1 MQAPETLPR
10 YPIRVAARM
19 TRLSPHVLRAWERRY
34 DVVQPGR
41 DAAGGRLYS
50 EADIWRLRQ
59 LRLATEA
66 GHGISQA
73 ASLPR
78 DELAALVGDEGIVPS
93 PARGRPRAGA
103 GAFVSSALD
112 AVEAMD
118 APRLYATLM
127 GAAVALPS
135 HEFTDGVVVPLLHR
149 VGDRW
154 AQGRITPAHEHVLS
168 AQVGRVLAWLAES
181 LPVPPGAPD
190 AVAVAPR
197 GHRHEFGAL
206 LAAVAAA
213 QEGWRVT
220 YLGADLPAADIAT
233 AAAIRGA
240 RVVLLSA
247 VLEDDADALHT
258 EVREIRAAVAE
269 SVTLFVGGPGAQAAA
284 VPLRRAGAVPLRD
297 LDELRAALNDLHPG
311 GAEA

>member
-1 MQAPETLPR
+1 MQASETLPR

-19 TRLSPHVLRAWERRY
+19 TRLSAHVLRAWERRY
-34 DVVQPGR
+34 GVVQPGR

-50 EADIWRLRQ
+50 EADIARLRQ

-66 GHGISQA
+66 GHGISRA
-73 ASLPR
+73 ASLSGH
-78 DELAALVGDEGIVPS
+78 ELAALVGDGDVPR
-93 PARGRPRAGA
+93 AAQARPRAGA
-103 GAFVSSALD
+103 GAFVATALG

-127 GAAVALPS
+127 GAVVALPS
-135 HEFTDGVVVPLLHR
+135 HQFTDEVVVPLLHR
-149 VGDRW
+149 VGDQW

-168 AQVGRVLAWLAES
+168 AQVGRVLSWLAES

-220 YLGADLPAADIAT
+220 YLGADLPASDIAT
-233 AAAIRGA
+233 AVAIRGA

-247 VLEDDADALHT
+247 VLDGDPGLLDS
-258 EVREIRAAVAE
+258 EVREMCAAVGN

-284 VPLRRAGAVPLRD
+284 GPLRRAGAVPLRD
-297 LDELRAALNDLHPG
+297 LNELRAALNDLHSG

>member
-1 MQAPETLPR
+1 MQASETLPR

-34 DVVQPGR
+34 NVVQPGR

-50 EADIWRLRQ
+50 EADIARLRQ

-66 GHGISQA
+66 GHGIGQA
-73 ASLPR
+73 AALSG
-78 DELAALVGDEGIVPS
+78 DELAALVGSDDVPR
-93 PARGRPRAGA
+93 AVVARPRAGA
-103 GAFVSSALD
+103 GTFVASALA
-112 AVEAMD
+112 AVEVMD

-127 GAAVALPS
+127 GAVVALPS
-135 HEFTDGVVVPLLHR
+135 HEFTDEVVIPLLHR
-149 VGDRW
+149 VGDLWVR
-154 AQGRITPAHEHVLS
+154 GRITPAHEHVLS
-168 AQVGRVLAWLAES
+168 AQVGRVLGWLAES
-181 LPVPPGAPD
+181 LPIAPGAPD

-206 LAAVAAA
+206 LAAVAAV

-233 AAAIRGA
+233 AATIRGA

-247 VLEDDADALHT
+247 VLEADPDALST
-258 EVREIRAAVAE
+258 EVREIRAAVRKH
-269 SVTLFVGGPGAQAAA
+269 VTLFVGGPGAQAAA
-284 VPLRRAGAVPLRD
+284 GPLRQAGAVPLRD

-311 GAEA
+311 GA

>member
-1 MQAPETLPR
+1 MQASETLPR

-50 EADIWRLRQ
+50 EADIARLRQ

-73 ASLPR
+73 AALSVG
-78 DELAALVGDEGIVPS
+78 ELAALVGDDDVPR
-93 PARGRPRAGA
+93 AAQGRPRAGA
-103 GAFVSSALD
+103 GVFVSSALD

-135 HEFTDGVVVPLLHR
+135 HEFTDEVVVPLLHR

-168 AQVGRVLAWLAES
+168 AQVGRVLGWLAES
-181 LPVPPGAPD
+181 LPVPRGAPD

-233 AAAIRGA
+233 AVQVRGA

-269 SVTLFVGGPGAQAAA
+269 GVTLFVGGPGAQAAA

-297 LDELRAALNDLHPG
+297 LDELRTALNDLHPG